1 MMTDKAHSRILESQ
15 YIIDGITEEATPFE
29 MLEAACGREPQTD
42 GSSAPGPAIVDET
55 LDPFPGRADP
65 ELSRY
70 GDYLAA
76 VLSMGKTQVPS
87 SFSGAW
93 TRSRLASA
101 LTGSLWRSGHFRLGD
116 LAVSAQWKWNL
127 APVGGAAGFYASV
140 EAACDG
146 LDGLGIPMKTY
157 SAEESS
163 RSEVAFRV
171 TLAEDAPVPEDEEE
185 DDSSVEESFFSELPF
200 RTEKPR
206 MGRSRKCPE
215 KIAGEPGGWVIYIP
229 FDTCQP
235 ALGGSALS
243 QVTDVSCGSA
253 PEIYDCDYFL
263 DCYEVV
269 RELAEDGIIRAGSGV
284 AEGGL
289 IAALARMIPESM
301 DLRVELGG
309 LLKSYGGC
317 SPVQILFSETPGVVA
332 EIADDDFDYLD
343 AELLLQDVAYY
354 PLGRTVRGTGRISV
368 ETSDN
373 SSLNHILDA
382 LIGNQAA
389 EGED

>member
-1 MMTDKAHSRILESQ
+1 MMTDKDHNRILESP
-15 YIIDGITEEATPFE
+15 YIIDGIPEEATPFE
-29 MLEAACGREPQTD
+29 MLESACGREPQTED
-42 GSSAPGPAIVDET
+42 APSRPTIVDET
-55 LDPFPGRADP
+55 LDPSPGSAEP

-70 GDYLAA
+70 REYLAA
-76 VLSMGKTQVPS
+76 VLSMGRAQVPP

-101 LTGSLWRSGHFRLGD
+101 LTASLWRSGHFRLGD
-116 LAVSAQWKWNL
+116 LAVSAQWRWNP

-140 EAACDG
+140 EAACDS
-146 LDGLGIPMKTY
+146 LDGLGIPMKAY

-171 TLAEDAPVPEDEEE
+171 TLSEDAPAPEDEEDE
-185 DDSSVEESFFSELPF
+185 DPAEEETFFAELPF

-215 KIAGEPGGWVIYIP
+215 KIAGEPGGWIIYIP

-243 QVTDVSCGSA
+243 QATDVSCGSA

-269 RELAEDGIIRAGSGV
+269 RELAEDGIIRAGTGI

-289 IAALARMIPESM
+289 IAALARMIPEGM
-301 DLRVELGG
+301 DLNVELGG

-317 SPVQILFSETPGVVA
+317 TPVQILFSETPGAVA
-332 EIADDDFDYLD
+332 EISDDDFDYLD

-354 PLGRTVRGTGRISV
+354 PLGRTVPGKGRVSV
-368 ETSDN
+368 STSD
-373 SSLNHILDA
+373 SSGLNHILDA